1 MPMTPDTAPAVLRAD
16 LSAAGFR
23 ERLPDL
29 AALWTAAVA
38 QVEASASYR
47 AALRHRPARAMVEH
61 TVI

>member
-1 MPMTPDTAPAVLRAD
+1 VLRAD

-23 ERLPDL
+23 ERQPDL